1 MSLGK
6 VLYRS
11 IGNKLAKQTKMMG
24 YPVPKGAKTFD
35 YLSASGKNR
44 NFRVLTFRDETGKPI
59 TKKIDIWKNGEKTEK
74 IIEKGPNISSVT
86 TIKNGDGF
94 ANVRTFTNVNGKT
107 LMLKNTINKN
117 KIDAHSIMHLEQGKK
132 AKGVSYT
139 TAWQGE
145 KPELKYT
152 NIDKPLED
160 TTNLE
165 YCPLGVEYV
174 DPFRDKQRIRH
185 ISKIQEKELGLE
197 GITPKVKVAKGNS
210 NSSIFYADTAPY
222 NGQITIYP
230 NCPNDAGSLLGIL
243 GHEYRH
249 ASDFFNIGRLNI
261 KSGLPEKELQQLV
274 EEVEK
279 QFPGAK
285 HFDKKMKEAGLIPD
299 GSEADKTYRAILDDY
314 SNAMKNPKYFTNLE
328 THDSYNFEQLANQR
342 GAETYNK
349 FVSAWNRLI
358 NFVLNS

>member
-1 MSLGK
+1 MGLGK

-11 IGNKLAKQTKMMG
+11 IGNNLAKQTKMMG
-24 YPVPKGAKTFD
+24 YPVCKGAKTFD
-35 YLSASGKNR
+35 YLSASGKDR
-44 NFRVLTFRDETGKPI
+44 NFRILTFRDETGKPI

-86 TIKNGDGF
+86 TIKNGGGF
-94 ANVRTFTNVNGKT
+94 ANVRTFTNVDGKT
-107 LMLKNTINKN
+107 LMFKNTINKN
-117 KIDAHSIMHLEQGKK
+117 KIDAHSIMHLERGKK

-139 TAWQGE
+139 IAWQGE
-145 KPELKYT
+145 KPKLKYT

-197 GITPKVKVAKGNS
+197 GIIPKVKVAKGNS
-210 NSSIFYADTAPY
+210 NGTIFYADTTPY

-230 NCPNDAGSLLGIL
+230 NSPKDAGSLLGIL

-274 EEVEK
+274 EEAEK
-279 QFPGAK
+279 QFPGTK

-328 THDSYNFEQLANQR
+328 THDSYKFEQLANQR
-342 GAETYNK
+342 GIETCNK
-349 FVSAWNRLI
+349 FVSAWNRLT